1 MAYIPPLFFDGRERP
16 RIGVEIGNLFLFSPS
31 DALVRFLC
39 KLGWIL
45 GTGFFALGFFLA
57 V

>member
-31 DALVRFLC
+31 DALVHFLC